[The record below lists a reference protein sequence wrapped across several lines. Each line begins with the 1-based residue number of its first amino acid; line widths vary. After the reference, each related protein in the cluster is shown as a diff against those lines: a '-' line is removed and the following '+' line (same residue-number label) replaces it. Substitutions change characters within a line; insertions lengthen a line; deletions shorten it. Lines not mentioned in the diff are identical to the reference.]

1 MEPRDPVALPSRCAT
16 GSLRFGRDD
25 DSVNLLISRGRNVL
39 IAVATLLLGAAAL
52 HRFLPFPEV
61 EHVTPKLRFFAAHQ
75 DEFDTLFIGTSRIEH
90 HIAPEIFDRV
100 AAEKGLPTRSFNFGI
115 DGMHPAES
123 FYVVEQILKSRPRK
137 LKWVFFE
144 LEDVLTDWSTDAR
157 GTRRLA
163 YWHDWKRTKQTLRRI
178 VNPRGD
184 ARWYAEMARAV
195 LSRREIALHISL
207 FAKQFV
213 NLGRAG
219 DFLENSSTEM
229 NAQLGPRGDGYRPPG
244 TAMQAERAA
253 RYEQKL
259 ERETSNARPRFV
271 DPHAEKSYRE
281 YAAQF
286 HKLGAASLFVV
297 TPVVTQSPLR
307 LRADPPPPGPVLAFN
322 DRRAYPQLYGA
333 EVRVDESHLTKAGAD
348 EFTRLIAEEFVRRVA
363 HP

>member
-1 MEPRDPVALPSRCAT
+1 MALPSRCAT
-16 GSLRFGRDD
+16 ASLRFGRDD
-25 DSVNLLISRGRNVL
+25 DSVNLLIPRGRNVV
-39 IAVATLLLGAAAL
+39 IAVAALLLTAAAL
-52 HRFLPFPEV
+52 HRVLPLPEV
-61 EHVTPKLRFFAAHQ
+61 ENVTPKLRFFAQHR
-75 DEFDTLFIGTSRIEH
+75 DEFDTLFIGTSRIQH

-100 AAEKGLPTRSFNFGI
+100 AAEKGWPTHSFNFGI

-123 FYVVEQILKSRPRK
+123 FYVIEQILKTKPRK

-144 LEDVLTDWSTDAR
+144 LEDVLTDWSAEAR

-184 ARWYAEMARAV
+184 ARWYAEMARA
-195 LSRREIALHISL
+195 LLGRREVVLHLSL

-219 DFLENSSTEM
+219 DLLERPAGEM
-229 NAQLGPRGDGYRPPG
+229 SAQLGPRGDGYRPPA
-244 TAMQAERAA
+244 TAMTLA
-253 RYEQKL
+253 RVPRYQQKL

-286 HKLGAASLFVV
+286 RKLGAASIFVV

-307 LRADPPPPGPVLAFN
+307 LRPDPPPPGPVLAFN

-333 EVRVDESHLTKAGAD
+333 EVRVDESHLSKVGAE
-348 EFTRLIAEEFVRRVA
+348 EFTRLIAEEFVRQAA